1 MPSSAHHKYHIQR
14 TLDSTVIQSLLSHCR
29 AGACCGRV
37 RGESSAMD
45 GVVGPIKAYLKKRD
59 PATIDNFAF
68 KLHYRVTF
76 VVMLVCMMLV
86 TARYI
91 VSTYLRLYL
100 HISTTT
106 STTISTQAVYRR
118 PDQLY
123 RGRSAGRHTGPLLLD
138 TLHLQRARQVTP
150 SNSLQIFL
158 CIFTNI
164 FVRLRI
170 SV

>member
-1 MPSSAHHKYHIQR
+1 
-14 TLDSTVIQSLLSHCR
+14 
-29 AGACCGRV
+29 
-37 RGESSAMD
+37 MD

-91 VSTYLRLYL
+91 YTST
-100 HISTTT
+100 HIYII

-138 TLHLQRARQVTP
+138 TLHLQRARQVRP
-150 SNSLQIFL
+150 SNSLQISL

-164 FVRLRI
+164 FVHI
-170 SV
+170 YKYFCKITNICVGGAW